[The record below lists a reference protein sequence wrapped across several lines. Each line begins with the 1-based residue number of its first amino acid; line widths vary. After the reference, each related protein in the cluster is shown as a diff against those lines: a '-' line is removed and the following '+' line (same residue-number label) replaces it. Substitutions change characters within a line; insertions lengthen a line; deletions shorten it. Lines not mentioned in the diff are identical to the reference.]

1 MILKCLLI
9 ATAVLVIVGIAVL
22 VLCVHARRCPP
33 SPSPRETYT
42 MSSPSPVRIVP
53 YDAKQCKADMSH
65 CYDVQWGPDCQLSNS
80 TSEQTQP
87 FFGYKVNIYGTDPSV
102 QGQECGFKYSN
113 KRVCSPASCAS
124 KNNWND
130 SGRPVWV
137 YFPNNVLTAP
147 GPNPGHSSSPIPYVI
162 YYSFEQWNDKPDFS
176 DDSVPAHGIYSADRG
191 NPCTFGDDCT
201 SSPMSAQW
209 MQLQLQSFLAAGYA
223 VVLTTMIADDSY
235 MYMNCTDGD
244 KDTPIYSLCWNDP
257 ANPSSSDLHNPDYLY
272 LNKLF
277 TLIHDGN
284 LFNPSAGV
292 TVETIPADPLLG
304 QLDDGASQFIKNG
317 TPKVALSPQNCG
329 LIGYSVGAQ
338 MVSRSINDFPQHL
351 YWPKIGAA
359 AMVSGG
365 SMHCYEYCDGDD
377 ATPRGVNGARCKSQ
391 PSSFGPCWNKETLGC
406 CPVDLTEPY
415 YDDPKQKGNYKD
427 HPPVILVQTD
437 FDYYADPRASENY
450 YAKMQKEAPGRSQI
464 VRGACGNHDLFP
476 TALLPVLTFFVKHM
490 TTTKFSNLVS

>member
-1 MILKCLLI
+1 MKYLPVVL
-9 ATAVLVIVGIAVL
+9 AVLVVAGVL
-22 VLCVHARRCPP
+22 VLTLYFSKKCSP
-33 SPSPRETYT
+33 SPSPPHEKYT
-42 MSSPSPVRIVP
+42 ASSPCDTRIVP
-53 YDAKQCKADMSH
+53 YDATNLCKAAMSSCH
-65 CYDVQWGPDCQLSNS
+65 DVQSGPDCRLPNS
-80 TSEQTQP
+80 TSEEIQP

-102 QGQECGFKYSN
+102 QGKECGFKYTN
-113 KRVCSPASCAS
+113 KRVCSQGPS

-137 YFPNNVLTAP
+137 YFPNSVLTAQ
-147 GPNPGHSSSPIPYVI
+147 NRSPASIPYVI

-176 DDSVPAHGIYSADRG
+176 ESSVSAHGIYSADRG
-191 NPCTFGDDCT
+191 DPCTFGDDCT
-201 SSPMSAQW
+201 SSPMPAQW

-235 MYMNCTDGD
+235 MYMTCTEGD

-277 TLIHDGN
+277 TLIHNGN

-292 TVETIPADPLLG
+292 TVEAIPADPLLG
-304 QLDDGASQFIKNG
+304 HLDDGASGFIQNG
-317 TPKVALSPQNCG
+317 TPKVSLSTENCG

-351 YWPKIGAA
+351 YWPNIGAA

-377 ATPRGVNGARCKSQ
+377 ATPRGINGARCKSQ
-391 PSSFGPCWNKETLGC
+391 PSSFGPCWNKESLGC

-415 YDDPKQKGNYKD
+415 YDDPKQKGDYKD

-450 YAKMQKEAPGRSQI
+450 YAKMQKEAPKDKSQI

-490 TTTKFSNLVS
+490 AATEFSSLVQ